1 MGLKEMRY
9 YVDWIKVAQ
18 SMVVTNILTN
28 KQVMTRLHL
37 VLMLGLSAAVLL
49 ISWHHS
55 MERTWPLTCH
65 VSLRR
70 RITLHSV
77 RERIR

>member
-1 MGLKEMRY
+1 MGLKETGY
-9 YVDWIKVAQ
+9 YVDWNKVAQ
-18 SMVVTNILTN
+18 SMVLTNILTN

-37 VLMLGLSAAVLL
+37 VLIFRMSAAILL
-49 ISWHHS
+49 YSLHHS

-70 RITLHSV
+70 TITLHSV
-77 RERIR
+77 RE